1 MRILIIEDDTH
12 TSHYLHKAFQEAG
25 YIVDVADNG
34 LTGRDMALEGIY
46 DALIID
52 RLLPQLDGIAV
63 VQQLR
68 AQRLAIPMIMLSAL
82 DSPQHKAQGLAIGC
96 DDYLAKPYAF
106 VEISARL
113 EGLLARYHQ
122 QGTQPLLQVADLIVD
137 RKKRTVSR
145 AGRVISL
152 AHREYLLLEKLML
165 NAEQIVTRSMLLEST
180 WNYDFDPK
188 DNIIDKHI
196 YKLRQKIDQTFA
208 QPLIHT
214 VAGAGYILS
223 SEYPSSS

>member
-1 MRILIIEDDTH
+1 MLRILIIEDDPH
-12 TSHYLHKAFQEAG
+12 TSHYLLKAFQEAG
-25 YIVDVADNG
+25 YIVDIADNG
-34 LTGRDMALEGIY
+34 LTGRDMALEDIY

-52 RLLPQLDGIAV
+52 RLLPQLDGIAL

-68 AQRLAIPMIMLSAL
+68 AKGLNLPILMLSAL
-82 DSPQHKAQGLAIGC
+82 DSAQHKAQGLAIGC

-122 QGTQPLLQVADLIVD
+122 QNSSNLLQVADLIID
-137 RKKRTVSR
+137 TKNRTVNR
-145 AGRVISL
+145 AGITISL
-152 AHREYLLLEKLML
+152 PHREYLLLEKLML
-165 NAEQIVTRSMLLEST
+165 NAEQVVTRSMLLESA

-196 YKLRQKIDQTFA
+196 YKLRQKIDQPFA

-214 VAGAGYILS
+214 VAGAGYIIS
-223 SEYPSSS
+223 SHYPV